1 VNNTSVMTSIYSFK
15 IDGIA
20 GEQIDFADFK
30 GKYILLVNV
39 ASQCGYT
46 PQYAQLQELYTTFKD
61 ILIIIGCPANNFGKQ
76 EPGTN
81 DEIKTFCSLNYGV
94 TFPITTKISV
104 KGDNI
109 HPLYQW
115 LTQKSKNGKMDTEV
129 QWNFQKYLINTE
141 GELTDMFVSAIDPC
155 SEEIINAITR

>member
-1 VNNTSVMTSIYSFK
+1 MTSIYSFK

-20 GEQIDFADFK
+20 GEEINFTDFK
-30 GKYILLVNV
+30 GKNILLVNV

-61 ILIIIGCPANNFGKQ
+61 ILVIVGCPANNFGSQ
-76 EPGTN
+76 ESGTN
-81 DEIKTFCSLNYGV
+81 EEIKTFCSLNYGV

-104 KGDNI
+104 KGDDI

-115 LTQKSKNGKMDTEV
+115 LTRKSENGIMDSEV
-129 QWNFQKYLINTE
+129 QWNFQKYLINTQ
-141 GELTDMFVSAIDPC
+141 GQLTHTFTSAVDPC
-155 SEEIINAITR
+155 SEEMIDAITG